1 MEQTEVKKEPIYQT
15 SNVKDIIAPDES
27 KTRMN
32 DNNNTSNR
40 FELHPGKTDNNQIS
54 ILNGRVQGW
63 FLC

>member
-1 MEQTEVKKEPIYQT
+1 MDQTEVKKEPIYQT
-15 SNVKDIIAPDES
+15 SNVKDIIAPIES
-27 KTRMN
+27 KTRKN

-40 FELHPGKTDNNQIS
+40 FELHPGKTDINQIS